1 MKFNMSRK
9 IQTITPM
16 QRVKIVMKYLGL
28 RGANKESVNN
38 VYRNILKQKF
48 KGAN

>member
-1 MKFNMSRK
+1 MSRK
-9 IQTITPM
+9 IQTINPM

>member
-1 MKFNMSRK
+1 MSRK
-9 IQTITPM
+9 IQTIAPM
-16 QRVKIVMKYLGL
+16 QRVKIIMKYLGL

>member
-1 MKFNMSRK
+1 MSRK
-9 IQTITPM
+9 THLINPM
-16 QRVKIVMKYLGL
+16 QRIKIVMNYLYL

-38 VYRNILKQKF
+38 VYRNILKDKF

>member
-1 MKFNMSRK
+1 MSRK
-9 IQTITPM
+9 EHKINPM
-16 QRVKIVMKYLGL
+16 QRIKIIMKYLMD

-38 VYRNILKQKF
+38 VYRNILKN